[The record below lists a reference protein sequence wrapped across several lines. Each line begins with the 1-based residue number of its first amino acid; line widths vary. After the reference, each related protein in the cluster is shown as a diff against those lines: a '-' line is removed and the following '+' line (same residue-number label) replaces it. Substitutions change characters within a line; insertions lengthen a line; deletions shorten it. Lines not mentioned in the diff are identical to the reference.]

1 MPSISTEQ
9 LQTISVKTVEGFLND
24 HVPLSEGLAKQAA
37 AYELNSEQIQRAVEA
52 VNSITY
58 LKLVKVAEDRTI
70 EFPLCKTAEVMAH
83 ITLPGMDKAAAL
95 DYDKYLSYMSKH
107 VGDSDSAKKM
117 DPLTYAKHDRAAML
131 FAGRSVDEANTAYDK
146 HVKRIE
152 KTASV
157 GKSEAFSDNITIQSP
172 TEMYHLLTKM
182 AAENKHLLSRATDDL
197 IVTKDSLEKAA
208 SVLARDPKASIKLE
222 MLGVSETGI
231 EKVAGVTEQTVGSF
245 IFKEA
250 DLKVAKQVLDLTKK
264 ANDLQA
270 EVAKRTELHKQ
281 AELAK
286 QSFLSVLSKG
296 LGYLAGKAVAIPG
309 KAIGRGF
316 RNTGINL
323 KNSITNTVSNTLGPK
338 GQKLSTPKKLGIVGV
353 AGSTALAGTDALMYQ
368 PSKEKD
374 IYHQM
379 VHAGPY

>member
-1 MPSISTEQ
+1 MPSITTEQ

-52 VNSITY
+52 TNSICY

-83 ITLPGMDKAAAL
+83 ITVPGAAHSIE
-95 DYDKYLSYMSKH
+95 K
-107 VGDSDSAKKM
+107 SASVVAHK
-117 DPLTYAKHDRAAML
+117 TTSV
-131 FAGRSVDEANTAYDK
+131 GRSEDFGAD
-146 HVKRIE
+146 
-152 KTASV
+152 
-157 GKSEAFSDNITIQSP
+157 ITIQSP
-172 TEMYHLLTKM
+172 TEMYSLLTKM

-197 IVTKDSLEKAA
+197 IVTRDTLEKAA

-231 EKVAGVTEQTVGSF
+231 EKVAGVAEQTVGSF

-250 DLKVAKQVLDLTKK
+250 DLKVAKQVVELTKK
-264 ANDLQA
+264 ANALQA
-270 EVAKRTELHKQ
+270 EVEKRTELHKQ
-281 AELAK
+281 AELTK
-286 QSFLSVLSKG
+286 QSFLGALSKG

-323 KNSITNTVSNTLGPK
+323 KNTINGKINPT

-353 AGSTALAGTDALMYQ
+353 AGTAAMAGGDALMYQ

>member
-1 MPSISTEQ
+1 MPSITTEQ
-9 LQTISVKTVEGFLND
+9 LQTISVKTVEEFLND

-52 VNSITY
+52 TNSICY

-83 ITLPGMDKAAAL
+83 ITLP
-95 DYDKYLSYMSKH
+95 
-107 VGDSDSAKKM
+107 
-117 DPLTYAKHDRAAML
+117 
-131 FAGRSVDEANTAYDK
+131 N
-146 HVKRIE
+146 IE
-152 KTASV
+152 KVASAV
-157 GKSEAFSDNITIQSP
+157 PKFHTEVRLVNGEVTTSMRRIDIEGDLAESRARMTKQASAELDQTNITIQSP
-172 TEMYHLLTKM
+172 TEMFYLLTKM

-231 EKVAGVTEQTVGSF
+231 EKVAGVESQVQGSF

-250 DLKVAKQVLDLTKK
+250 DLKVAKQVVELTKK
-264 ANDLQA
+264 ANVLQA
-270 EVAKRTELHKQ
+270 EVEKRTELHKQ
-281 AELAK
+281 AELTK
-286 QSFLSVLSKG
+286 RSFLGALSKG
-296 LGYLAGKAVAIPG
+296 LSYLAGKAIAIPG

-316 RNTGINL
+316 KNTATNL
-323 KNSITNTVSNTLGPK
+323 KNSAIDMTRPVGK
-338 GQKLSTPKKLGIVGV
+338 KLSTPKKLGIAGV
-353 AGSTALAGTDALMYQ
+353 AGSTALAGGDALMYQ
-368 PSKEKD
+368 PGREKD

-379 VHAGPY
+379 VHTGPY